1 MRMNDLD
8 TRRRDRR
15 DRRDRDVRKNRDRAM
30 GRWTTRAKT
39 PEDGRETTETSPS
52 SQRLDK
58 ASSSTKS
65 GGWLSRAFAK
75 ATGRTSGKGGRGTR
89 EERTA
94 SVTSG
99 ATARGVAMGE
109 EVEGTAAA
117 ATKAGERVDAREG
130 RGTGANG
137 TTKKMRVEDFE
148 PLKLIGRGAFGA

>member
-1 MRMNDLD
+1 
-8 TRRRDRR
+8 
-15 DRRDRDVRKNRDRAM
+15 M

-117 ATKAGERVDAREG
+117 AAAATKAAAGERVDAREG

>member
-1 MRMNDLD
+1 
-8 TRRRDRR
+8 
-15 DRRDRDVRKNRDRAM
+15 M

-75 ATGRTSGKGGRGTR
+75 ATGRMSGKGGRGTR

-117 ATKAGERVDAREG
+117 TTTKAAAGERVDAREG

>member
-1 MRMNDLD
+1 
-8 TRRRDRR
+8 
-15 DRRDRDVRKNRDRAM
+15 M
-30 GRWTTRAKT
+30 GRWTSRAKT
-39 PEDGRETTETSPS
+39 PEEGRETTETM
-52 SQRLDK
+52 SQRSDET
-58 ASSSTKS
+58 SSKS

-99 ATARGVAMGE
+99 ATARGVTMGE
-109 EVEGTAAA
+109 EVEGTTAAA
-117 ATKAGERVDAREG
+117 RAGERVEAREG
-130 RGTGANG
+130 RGKGANG

>member
-1 MRMNDLD
+1 
-8 TRRRDRR
+8 
-15 DRRDRDVRKNRDRAM
+15 M

-117 ATKAGERVDAREG
+117 TTTKAAAGERVDAREG